1 MTPLV
6 TIALYGWLPISLIVF
21 RELRGHRGV
30 IACYVAGT
38 LLLPEYTI
46 RFSGL
51 PDYSKAAAMAYG
63 VLAGAILFDPK
74 SLFRFRP
81 RWFDVPLLSFCL
93 VPIPSALANN
103 LSFMDG
109 VNVSLS
115 LIFGWGI
122 PYVYGRIYLRSFESL
137 RSAAFGIFLGGA
149 FYVPLCLY
157 EIRMSP
163 QLNKMIYGFQYG
175 PWSVVR
181 YNGYRPN
188 VFLKTGLD
196 LGLWMAAA
204 TLFGYCLYRFRITR
218 RVYGIKIEYI
228 FFCLLGTTILCK
240 ATGALM
246 LLGMGMA
253 LMYLWQ
259 KTRWRTPIL
268 LLALLPVLYVGI
280 RTTQAY
286 DFSHVVETAKSVF
299 GPDRAQSL
307 QFRLKNEDILIGRA
321 LESPV
326 WGWTGYG
333 RNRVVNEDGKDL
345 TVTDGYW
352 VIILGT
358 FGIVGLILFYS
369 MLLAVPILCLLRFSS
384 RRYALF
390 DVGAAVA
397 LSLFTIIL
405 SIDCLLNA
413 FWTSVY
419 PLCLGGLSTVYM
431 TKDSKLLVENYND
444 DHNEV
449 EVASQRKLW
458 PPASHA
464 QQPQITS

>member
-6 TIALYGWLPISLIVF
+6 TIALYGWLPISLIIF

-30 IACYVAGT
+30 IACYIAGT
-38 LLLPEYTI
+38 LLLPEHTI
-46 RFSGL
+46 NFSGL

-63 VLAGAILFDPK
+63 VFAGAVLFDPK

-81 RWFDVPLLSFCL
+81 RWFDLFLLCFCL

-109 VNVSLS
+109 VNVTLSLS
-115 LIFGWGI
+115 FGWGI
-122 PYVYGRIYLRSFESL
+122 PYLYGRIYLRSFESL
-137 RSAAFGIFLGGA
+137 RSAAYGIFLGGV
-149 FYVPLCLY
+149 FYIPLCLY

-175 PWSVVR
+175 SWSVVR

-188 VFLKTGLD
+188 VFLRDGLD
-196 LGLWMAAA
+196 LGLWMTAA
-204 TLFGYCLYRFRITR
+204 TLCGYCLYRFRITR

-228 FFCLLGTTILCK
+228 FLCLLATTILCK
-240 ATGALM
+240 ATGALL
-246 LLGMGMA
+246 LLGTGMA

-268 LLALLPVLYVGI
+268 LLSLTPILYLGV

-286 DFSHVVETAKSVF
+286 DFSHVVEVAKSVF

-307 QFRLKNEDILIGRA
+307 EFRLKNEDMLIGRA

-326 WGWTGYG
+326 LGWTGYG
-333 RNRVVNEDGKDL
+333 RNRVRNEDGKVL
-345 TVTDGYW
+345 TITDGYW
-352 VIILGT
+352 VIVMGT

-369 MLLAVPILCLLRFSS
+369 GLLTVPILCVLRFSS
-384 RRYALF
+384 RRYALSE
-390 DVGAAVA
+390 VGAAVA

-419 PLCLGGLSTVYM
+419 PLCLGGLSTIYM
-431 TKDSKLLVENYND
+431 TKDSKLLETFND
-444 DHNEV
+444 DQNEV
-449 EVASQRKLW
+449 EVASQRRLW
-458 PPASHA
+458 PPTGQS